1 MGILETLIIYT
12 LIGLV
17 VATAMALSNP
27 QSSPLTR
34 LATMTSHTLLWP
46 FFAPVLLGKP
56 DTIPTHHHTTTTPQT
71 PPWTDTRIRDTERA
85 LLTALSRLD
94 GIAEEIIAPHTES
107 VKNLTRSLAKMD
119 QRAREMD
126 ELLQSPEFDLTRAQD
141 TLTTLL
147 AHTKNTPNPTTPDT
161 RTDSIRARIRNIER
175 LQTMRER
182 TRTDIE
188 RAVLKMEEMSSQIL
202 LLRFADHPETDMAH
216 LILEISATVDGLSE
230 SLFTL

>member
-1 MGILETLIIYT
+1 MGILETLIVYT
-12 LIGLV
+12 IIGLV

-27 QSSPLTR
+27 QTSPLTR

-56 DTIPTHHHTTTTPQT
+56 DNNAPVHNAIRTPQT
-71 PPWTDTRIRDTERA
+71 PPWTDTRIRDAERGLLAA
-85 LLTALSRLD
+85 LARLD
-94 GIAEEIIAPHTES
+94 GIAEEVIAPHTES

-119 QRAREMD
+119 ERAREMD
-126 ELLQSPEFDLTRAQD
+126 ELLRSPEFDKNNAQIA
-141 TLTTLL
+141 L
-147 AHTKNTPNPTTPDT
+147 AALIEHTGEHDSQSCDT
-161 RTDSIRARIRNIER
+161 RIESIRARIRNIER

-202 LLRFADHPETDMAH
+202 LLRFADCPETDMAN
-216 LILEISATVDGLSE
+216 LIAEISATVDGLSE

>member
-12 LIGLV
+12 LIGMV
-17 VATAMALSNP
+17 IATAMAISNP
-27 QSSPLTR
+27 QASPLIK
-34 LATMTSHTLLWP
+34 LATITSHTLFWP

-56 DTIPTHHHTTTTPQT
+56 NPNPNTTTHNATPTPQT
-71 PPWTDTRIRDTERA
+71 PPWTDTRIRDAERG

-107 VKNLTRSLAKMD
+107 IKSLTRSLAKMD
-119 QRAREMD
+119 ERAREMD
-126 ELLQSPEFDLTRAQD
+126 ELLQSPEFDPISAQ
-141 TLTTLL
+141 TALNTLL
-147 AHTKNTPNPTTPDT
+147 EHTKNTEKDT
-161 RTDSIRARIRNIER
+161 RTESIRARIRNINR

-202 LLRFADHPETDMAH
+202 LLRFADCPETDMAN
-216 LILEISATVDGLSE
+216 IISDISATVDGLSE
-230 SLFTL
+230 SLFTH